1 MKTVNQ
7 KTIAETKIGIPTKN
21 FSRTNSIVWNLKR
34 RYR

>member
-7 KTIAETKIGIPTKN
+7 KTIAENKVGTPTRN
-21 FSRTNSIVWNLKR
+21 FSTTNSIVWNLKR